1 VIMAVPTIS
10 LDLLEHFSPVI
21 LFLLVFAL
29 VYGILQWAK
38 ILGESRPLHSIIAF
52 LSSFFIAVFSEPAR
66 TMIRFIIPWFMVL
79 AIFIVLSIMLY
90 KVFGATDSDVRSVIK
105 NRPDVQWTLFII
117 IIIIVLGALSQA
129 YGQSQLGITNST
141 DTRIDVGNPDTK
153 DTASGSF
160 NQNLGATF
168 YHPKVLG
175 TIFLFLVGAV
185 TVAFLSRPVFKN

>member
-1 VIMAVPTIS
+1 
-10 LDLLEHFSPVI
+10 
-21 LFLLVFAL
+21 
-29 VYGILQWAK
+29 
-38 ILGESRPLHSIIAF
+38 
-52 LSSFFIAVFSEPAR
+52 VFSEPAR